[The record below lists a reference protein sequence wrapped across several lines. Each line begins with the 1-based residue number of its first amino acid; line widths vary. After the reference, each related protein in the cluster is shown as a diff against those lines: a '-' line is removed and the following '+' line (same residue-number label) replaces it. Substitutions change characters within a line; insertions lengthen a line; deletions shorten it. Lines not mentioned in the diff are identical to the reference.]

1 MTPTGNI
8 YLQVFNRASGRFI
21 ELPANVAVLN
31 FTTTPTGYRSFAE
44 TANFSGFSFSRPI
57 KINGSLEM
65 APINIGA
72 SNTTGSGSNFS
83 ANIGILNSNLITN
96 LELATG
102 GYLGNYNFG
111 YANSSLNSI
120 NSYNFGYFNTSANNQ
135 RSIIVGASNIGSGEL
150 GSINIGNGNSV
161 NLADQILMFGQS
173 NSINSGV
180 SIVFVGSQN
189 TISKIQNDFSIGNIN
204 VFLNSSNLE
213 NFGSNNYI
221 SGSSNLINFG
231 DFNQHRNS
239 LENTNFGNENIYTS
253 TSGTLNVGIGNSNQL
268 SNGNIIFGNS
278 NTVRGTGTNIF
289 GEINSI
295 LGNSHSIYGSLNN
308 TELNNSFATIF
319 GNNNDFSGTNSS
331 TVYGSNNTLNSEI
344 LNTLYRI
351 ELTGITGAGP
361 TLFTGVTGYRVL
373 GNYAGIP
380 GSGGN
385 NNFFVGNN
393 NQTSLNNFVYTFGDS
408 NQILNNLNSYIIGE
422 DNYAERSDSSYI
434 FGQNNSVS
442 GFQNYIIGNNN
453 IVRSGDY
460 NSILIGISHEF
471 TGDFKVASINIAS
484 VDSKIEVSPSEVR
497 ITAPNRAKFN
507 NQDIIVNSDLTNYL
521 SSSNGLSNSGIFTS
535 YTINDP
541 SYTNLAAQIELQSF
555 AYSGVED
562 RYYGE
567 FSGYN
572 SSDPNAYKLN
582 GFFRK
587 QPSLYYNGLH
597 SIYGDYYY
605 QSNNEH
611 FEILFSRDIE
621 PVTGNWI
628 LSPKESLGVLFY
640 NKSMDTGVFP
650 VSNWIVTGSDV
661 VNITGYEPAPPF
673 TYSSSF
679 TGFFDA
685 QKINGSS
692 TYTSNY
698 FNNFGTTAY
707 PSSQGS
713 DIAVIYGNHA
723 NPQFDPTWLI
733 IDKYSSGLYYI
744 NDSTSST
751 TTPQFGWVATGYMGY
766 TGRNPEDLN
775 NAIVNTGIKISLG
788 TRSGIVSSYDPVYGK
803 IYIPFF
809 Y

>member
-8 YLQVFNRASGRFI
+8 YLQIFNIASGRFI

-57 KINGSLEM
+57 KVNGSLEM

-83 ANIGILNSNLITN
+83 ANIGILNTNLITN

-111 YANSSLNSI
+111 YANSSFNSI
-120 NSYNFGYFNTSANNQ
+120 NSYNFGYFNTSSNNQ
-135 RSIIVGASNIGSGEL
+135 RSFLIGASNLGSGEL
-150 GSINIGNGNSV
+150 DSINIGNGNSV

-173 NSINSGV
+173 NAVDSGIN
-180 SIVFVGSQN
+180 IVIVGSQN
-189 TISKIQNDFSIGNIN
+189 IISNIENYFSIGNTN
-204 VFLNSSNLE
+204 TFLDSSDIE
-213 NFGSNNYI
+213 SFGSNNNI
-221 SGSSNLINFG
+221 SGSSDLINFG
-231 DFNQHRNS
+231 DFNEYRDS
-239 LENTNFGNENIYTS
+239 LENTNFGNENTYNL
-253 TSGTLNVGIGNSNQL
+253 TSGTLNVGIGNINES
-268 SNGNIIFGNS
+268 SNGNIVFGNS
-278 NTVRGTGTNIF
+278 NNLNGILNNVF
-289 GEINSI
+289 GKINSI
-295 LGNSHSIYGSLNN
+295 LGNSHNVYGINNVTQLND
-308 TELNNSFATIF
+308 NSAIIF
-319 GNNNDFSGTNSS
+319 GSNNNFSGTNSS
-331 TVYGSNNTLNSEI
+331 TVYGSNNNLNSEI
-344 LNTLYRI
+344 LDLLYRI
-351 ELTGITGAGP
+351 ELTGITGAG
-361 TLFTGVTGYRVL
+361 LTGVTGYRVL

-380 GSGGN
+380 GSGGS

-393 NQTSLNNFVYTFGDS
+393 NETSLNNFVYSFGS
-408 NQILNNLNSYIIGE
+408 NNQLLNNLNSYILGQN
-422 DNYAERSDSSYI
+422 NYAERSDSSYVL
-434 FGQNNSVS
+434 GENNSVS
-442 GFQNYIIGNNN
+442 GIQNYIIGNNN

-471 TGDFKVASINIAS
+471 TGDFKIASINIAS
-484 VDSKIEVSPSEVR
+484 VDSKIEVSPSEVK
-497 ITAPNRAKFN
+497 INSPSRAKVN
-507 NQDIIVNSDLTNYL
+507 NENIVVSSDLNNYL

-555 AYSGVED
+555 AYSGKED

-587 QPSLYYNGLH
+587 QPALYYDGLH
-597 SIYGDYYY
+597 SIYGNYYY

-628 LSPKESLGVLFY
+628 LSPKSSLGFLFY
-640 NKSMDTGVFP
+640 NKSTNTGVFP
-650 VSNWIVTGSDV
+650 VSNWIVTGS
-661 VNITGYEPAPPF
+661 NLIGITGYNPAPSF
-673 TYSSSF
+673 TYSSTF
-679 TGFFDA
+679 TGFFHK
-685 QKINGSS
+685 QKINSS
-692 TYTSNY
+692 TTYTSNY

-707 PSSQGS
+707 PSPQGS
-713 DIAVIYGNHA
+713 DVAVIYGNHV
-723 NPQFDPTWLI
+723 NPQFDPAWLI
-733 IDKYSSGLYYI
+733 IDKYSSGVYYI